1 VKSQII
7 DGKKVAEDLINRIKE
22 GVDRRLAKGL
32 RAPGLAMI
40 LVGENPASKVYVRNK
55 EKACERSGILSMMHR
70 LPESTSEQE
79 LLTLIDRLNG
89 DAAVDGIL
97 VQIPLPQH
105 IDAEAVLNSI
115 SPDKDADGFHPDNM
129 GRLAIGA
136 PRFRPCTP
144 RGIMTLLEHT
154 GVELAGIDAVIVGRS
169 NIVGRPMA
177 LELIQVSATVTV
189 CHSKTRDL
197 PGKIAAADLVVA
209 AVGRAEFVKGD
220 WIKPGAIV
228 IDVGINRNEQGKL
241 VGDVEFGAASER
253 ASWITP
259 VPGGVGPMTV
269 ASLLENTFDGAESR
283 DPS

>member
-1 VKSQII
+1 MKSQII

-40 LVGENPASKVYVRNK
+40 LVGDNPASKVYVRNK

-79 LLTLIDRLNG
+79 LLALIDRLNG

-154 GVELAGIDAVIVGRS
+154 GAELAGIDAVIVGRS

-228 IDVGINRNEQGKL
+228 IDVGINRNEEGKL

-269 ASLLENTFDGAESR
+269 ASLLENTFDSAESR